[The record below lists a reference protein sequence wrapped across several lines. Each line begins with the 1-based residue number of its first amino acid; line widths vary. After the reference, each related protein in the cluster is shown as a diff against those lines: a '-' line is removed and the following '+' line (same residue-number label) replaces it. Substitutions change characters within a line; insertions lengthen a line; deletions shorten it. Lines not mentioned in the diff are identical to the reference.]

1 MRYVPIVYLICFIDT
16 NTFYIGYS
24 LNGPHRIQNHFTHEK
39 TPNGKPNYVYYE
51 ALKNKDI
58 EVRVLKA
65 CKSKYEAK
73 IWETKY
79 IKDKRKLFGNRLLN
93 ILD

>member
-24 LNGPHRIQNHFTHEK
+24 LNGPDRIQSHFTHEK
-39 TPNGKPNYVYYE
+39 TSSGKPNYVYYE

-58 EVRVLKA
+58 EIRVLKA
-65 CKSKYEAK
+65 CKSKH
-73 IWETKY
+73 ETKY
-79 IKDKRKLFGNRLLN
+79 WEKIFISNYRKKLGNKLLN